1 MVGEA
6 AFPGE
11 LSLIRPP
18 YVKAERLEVGWSP
31 RELPPRGHALVW
43 SLRGAPLPGLLESV
57 LARPAGLPLFL
68 VLPPPGRVG
77 EVVGLLA
84 RLHELAPRAVVPW
97 GPLADVEALRALL
110 ATHARPLPI
119 EVTEYLIRR
128 GLLPL
133 RAAMAARQV
142 LELAGTTRS
151 ITALCKR
158 MYLSRRTLGR
168 HFEAEGIPVPSHWLQ
183 MGRLLNVAVRLQ
195 REHATA
201 FRAAVDVGYPD
212 GFTMSNQMKRML
224 GCRPTEVRECLGW
237 EWIVESWV
245 KSETQRGGF
254 AAERFVGAVA
264 PYLRARAPLRASV
277 RTSARAPAR
286 VTARALAGT

>member
-1 MVGEA
+1 MIGEA

-18 YVKAERLEVGWSP
+18 YLRAEPVEPGWRP

-43 SLRGAPLPGLLESV
+43 SLHASPRPELLERV
-57 LARPAGLPLFL
+57 LARPAGVPLFL
-68 VLPPPGRVG
+68 VLPPPSRVQD
-77 EVVGLLA
+77 VVSVLS
-84 RLHELAPRAVVPW
+84 RLHELAPRAVLPW
-97 GPLADVEALRALL
+97 GPLAGVETLRALL
-110 ATHARPLPI
+110 ASHARPLPL
-119 EVTEYLIRR
+119 EVTDYLTVR

-133 RAAMAARQV
+133 AAATAARQV

-183 MGRLLNVAVRLQ
+183 MGRLLHVAARLQ
-195 REHATA
+195 RERATA

-212 GFTMSNQMKRML
+212 GFTMSNQMKRLL

-245 KSETQRGGF
+245 GAETARGGF
-254 AAERFVGAVA
+254 SLERFGHVVGPYVRAVRCAA
-264 PYLRARAPLRASV
+264 PEPVIA
-277 RTSARAPAR
+277 
-286 VTARALAGT
+286 